1 MVVGVLNIWEI
12 VNKNYL
18 DNNNINKIYKYN
30 KMLLYLLIILT
41 IIFLTIFFYNY
52 QNRVNE
58 HIKKTDDMHNM
69 IEEMYKKV

>member
-1 MVVGVLNIWEI
+1 
-12 VNKNYL
+12 
-18 DNNNINKIYKYN
+18 
-30 KMLLYLLIILT
+30 MLLYLLIILT
-41 IIFLTIFFYNY
+41 IIFLTIYFYN

>member
-1 MVVGVLNIWEI
+1 MVGVLNIWEI

-41 IIFLTIFFYNY
+41 IVFLTIYFYNY

-58 HIKKTDDMHNM
+58 HIKKTDDMCNM